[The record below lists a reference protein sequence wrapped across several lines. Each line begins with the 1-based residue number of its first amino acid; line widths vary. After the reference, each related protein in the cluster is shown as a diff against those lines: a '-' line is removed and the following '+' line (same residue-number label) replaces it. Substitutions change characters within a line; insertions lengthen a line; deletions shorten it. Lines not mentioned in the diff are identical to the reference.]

1 MGVKR
6 SFGLVPLL
14 FFGIGIVVGQSQ
26 TLRIA
31 AAANTRFVMK
41 HLQEDFKKKTGISIE
56 VITGASGNLT
66 AQIKNGAPYD
76 LFFSADMEFP
86 AKLYKTGFAL
96 NAPKIYAL
104 GSLIVC
110 SRSRPDIKN
119 WRRLLSLPSVN
130 KIAIANPS
138 LAPYGKAAEDALKY
152 YKLWELVQPKLVLGE
167 SISQVNTYVVT
178 GSAVIAFTTEALLQE
193 LKAQQGNTEFRQ
205 FYWAKVD
212 PAVYR
217 KIEQGMIILSH
228 AKKENYAAAVKFFNY
243 ISSAA
248 AGQILKKSGYRLP

>member
-6 SFGLVPLL
+6 FFGLVLLL
-14 FFGIGIVVGQSQ
+14 FFGIGSTVGQSQ

-41 HLQEDFKKKTGISIE
+41 QLQEDFKKRTGIAIE

-76 LFFSADMEFP
+76 LFFSADMDFP
-86 AKLYKTGFAL
+86 AELYKTGFAL

-110 SRSRPDIKN
+110 SRSRTDIKN
-119 WRRLLSLPSVN
+119 WRRLLPLPAVN
-130 KIAIANPS
+130 KIAIANPA

-152 YKLWELVQPKLVLGE
+152 YKLWEQVQPKLVLGE

-178 GSAVIAFTTEALLQE
+178 GSVALAFTTEALIQE

-205 FYWAKVD
+205 LYWTKVD
-212 PAVYR
+212 PAVYQ
-217 KIEQGMIILSH
+217 KIEQGMVVLSH
-228 AKKENYAAAVKFFNY
+228 AKKENYAAAMKFFNY
-243 ISSAA
+243 VSSAS
-248 AGQILKKSGYRLP
+248 AGQILKQSGYRLP